1 MDIEVDQDLLKSA
14 TLIAG
19 SKQTAQNYA
28 ATILEQHANSVIR
41 NSIGYGMPVWHL
53 ARKDA
58 EQFTQAL
65 DNSPHPTEEL
75 QKSLRSFRKMNIKP
89 FNNDS
94 YNTNGFD
101 SGVEAV
107 NTLLRSQAKQ
117 HYLKD
122 QAVTY
127 VHPNSIGNILGFYTL
142 SFRIVNLHLAH
153 SVSKAQYFTV
163 CGSIQIGLDKE
174 HGHDEL
180 KEQLLMSAL
189 HELLNSA
196 SIVPFPA
203 ITIEIEGGVPDKFGF
218 TALEDARKFYI
229 PLATLKKVFVKDR
242 RFRNG

>member
-1 MDIEVDQDLLKSA
+1 MDIKVDQDLLKSA
-14 TLIAG
+14 TLISG

-28 ATILEQHANSVIR
+28 ATIIEQHANSVIR

-53 ARKDA
+53 ARRDA

-65 DNSPHPTEEL
+65 DHSPQPTADL
-75 QKSLRSFRKMNIKP
+75 QKALRNYKKINIKL

-101 SGVEAV
+101 SGIESV

-127 VHPNSIGNILGFYTL
+127 VYPSNIGSILGFYTL

-153 SVSKAQYFTV
+153 SASKAQYLTV

-174 HGHDEL
+174 HGHNEL
-180 KEQLLMSAL
+180 REQLLMSAL
-189 HELLNSA
+189 HELLNS
-196 SIVPFPA
+196 SNNVPIPA
-203 ITIEIEGGVPDKFGF
+203 ITVEIEGGIPDKFGF
-218 TALEDARKFYI
+218 TALEDDRKFYI
-229 PLATLKKVFVKDR
+229 PLSTLKKVFIGDKQLKGR
-242 RFRNG
+242 